1 MTSITGAEV
10 DAVTFRSQRLSVL
23 PIALG
28 ATAIGVVVIGA
39 RLADLASAGPAAPI
53 LVWATVA
60 GIALTVTFG
69 HPAGLYGGL
78 ASFLVATL
86 LLGPDPGPAVV
97 VAVATI
103 GVAHELVR
111 FSLDARMPARIGRRV
126 WWSQAATLAGIVVTS
141 IAVVVATAAIRGVA
155 LPALALPVGLG
166 AAALPLYARRL
177 IAGQPD
183 RPRDPTG
190 SSRWRWAIGLAV
202 AGLAIGGSIVGAEA
216 RSGLGPTGGSPG
228 PATETTTTAPPVPV
242 GPAFGGDGGAVERLV
257 SLGLLLLTML
267 VVGAVVAALRRPE
280 RTFDLDELQ
289 MESEE
294 TTLGLAGPGSADTDD
309 VPVEID
315 EQAVAELL
323 DSLVLDIS
331 AEPDP
336 GRAIRYGY
344 ATIERRLSEASIERG
359 PSETER
365 ELLLRA
371 LGRLGASAPALAEL
385 TRLFEHARFGHLPVT
400 EEMRAAALAAIGE
413 LQERLVGDG

>member
-1 MTSITGAEV
+1 MTSITGADV

-28 ATAIGVVVIGA
+28 ATALGVVVIGA
-39 RLADLASAGPAAPI
+39 RLADLTSAGPAAPI
-53 LVWATVA
+53 LLWATVA
-60 GIALTVTFG
+60 GIVITVTFG
-69 HPAGLYGGL
+69 HPAGLYGAL
-78 ASFLVATL
+78 AAFLVATL
-86 LLGPDPGPAVV
+86 LRSPDPGPVSV

-103 GVAHELVR
+103 GIAHELVR
-111 FSLDARMPARIGRRV
+111 LSLDARMPARIGRRV
-126 WWSQAATLAGIVVTS
+126 WRNQAATLAGIVATS
-141 IAVVVATAAIRGVA
+141 IAVVAATAAIRGVA

-177 IAGQPD
+177 AAGRPD
-183 RPRDPTG
+183 GFRGSTGPR
-190 SSRWRWAIGLAV
+190 RWAVGVAV
-202 AGLAIGGSIVGAEA
+202 VCLAIGGAIVGAEA
-216 RSGLGPTGGSPG
+216 RSGLGPAGGPPE

-242 GPAFGGDGGAVERLV
+242 GPAFGGDGGAIERLV

-289 MESEE
+289 METEE

-344 ATIERRLSEASIERG
+344 ATIEQRLSDASIERG

-365 ELLLRA
+365 ELLVRA